1 MKQISLKNA
10 SQSILNRIKSI
21 NKKKLVIGIILLV
34 VILFIA
40 SRLFA
45 PKGEGTQFSTIPQE
59 DTYTITLDDFTNEV
73 STIATVESQI
83 VTEIYST
90 QTLSVQ
96 AVYVS
101 VGDTVQEGDLLLEY
115 DASSIEESIESKELA
130 LEKTL
135 ASAQLS
141 LESAQKTYDDA
152 VYALENGLNSSMISA
167 TYSMNNALDSYNT
180 AVSNYDSCN
189 SELSTAN
196 SAVTSA
202 SAAVTE
208 KTTAV
213 STTQATYDKAVAA
226 ENTAATELATAKA
239 TCDTAN
245 YDPTQE
251 YTDTELTADQK
262 AAKTVYDAAQGTYAA
277 ADTAL
282 TNAQTALAE
291 AKNALATAQDAY
303 DAAVAT
309 QSSLKTQLESLETA
323 KDSAYSAYENTC
335 FSYAATENTVRTQ
348 IETYANNITSA
359 ELSLN
364 QEASEVEIDRLY
376 DDLAAT
382 KVYATASGTMTSV
395 QATEGTSAN
404 GLIFVIEDLTK
415 LKATTSVEA
424 YDINNLTLGM
434 KTNITSNDLID
445 KSYTGTVSLMNKLT
459 ESSLTTTSS
468 DASYTVEV
476 NISNADDELLTGMQV
491 TTSFV
496 MAEEENVLC
505 VPLDALYTND
515 AGETCVLTLT
525 QEGDALLVGEAVVT
539 TGLENDFEVIVTG
552 TDDTIAEGS
561 VIINYAE
568 EYLDY
573 LGMQVVY
580 ESSMISNMM
589 MNRMSMFG

>member
-34 VILFIA
+34 VIIFIA

-45 PKGEGTQFSTIPQE
+45 PKGESTQFSTIPQE

-73 STIATVESQI
+73 STIATIESQT
-83 VTEIYST
+83 VTQIYST

-152 VYALENGLNSSMISA
+152 VYALDNGLNSSMISA

-196 SAVTSA
+196 STVTSA
-202 SAAVTE
+202 SATLAE

-213 STTQATYDKAVAA
+213 STAQTAYDDAS
-226 ENTAATELATAKA
+226 TAATPVADAIA
-239 TCDTAN
+239 VVDTESGTDN
-245 YDPTQE
+245 GDDGSPTG
-251 YTDTELTADQK
+251 TDTSSTEPDIDQLYQALEDAK
-262 AAKTVYDAAQGTYAA
+262 AAKDAAQT
-277 ADTAL
+277 
-282 TNAQTALAE
+282 
-291 AKNALATAQDAY
+291 AY

-309 QSSLKTQLESLETA
+309 QSSLKTQLETLETA

-424 YDINNLTLGM
+424 YDINTLTLGM

-445 KSYTGTVSLMNKLT
+445 KSYSGTVSLMNKLT

-525 QEGDALLVGEAVVT
+525 QEGDALLVGEAVIT

-552 TDDTIAEGS
+552 TDDIIAEGT